1 MHIVYENYKKHKVAE
16 SSSSRGRA
24 DSFSSILGTRTRMKL
39 RERKNSLQRKK
50 FLAEMSSPFREKVQ
64 KEILIKGKMRIGTPS
79 ARTCGWGVMVY
90 LWNPR
95 EVQSRNSGGQ
105 PHTGTGGMSWWRCF
119 QTADDDAGL
128 GFGGQQSPHR
138 SEVFWEGLFLVLN
151 ARPPMGA
158 DGHRFSPN
166 SPSPLLPCLPGFF
179 VSTTPP
185 CLPPAPVAPRP
196 IAEISTVLHLEKRT
210 HTSTNWDIR
219 GESTNK
225 HYRGRQV
232 NKFI

>member
-1 MHIVYENYKKHKVAE
+1 MCFAGDHPRLDRV
-16 SSSSRGRA
+16 
-24 DSFSSILGTRTRMKL
+24 RM
-39 RERKNSLQRKK
+39 
-50 FLAEMSSPFREKVQ
+50 
-64 KEILIKGKMRIGTPS
+64 
-79 ARTCGWGVMVY
+79 Y

-119 QTADDDAGL
+119 QAADDDAGL

-179 VSTTPP
+179 VSTLPP
-185 CLPPAPVAPRP
+185 RLPPAPTAPAP
-196 IAEISTVLHLEKRT
+196 IAEISTVLHLEKRRLRYYGHIWQKNKKFRQEKT
-210 HTSTNWDIR
+210 WDKEI
-219 GESTNK
+219 
-225 HYRGRQV
+225 HL
-232 NKFI
+232 ILHI

>member
-1 MHIVYENYKKHKVAE
+1 MGGG
-16 SSSSRGRA
+16 RG
-24 DSFSSILGTRTRMKL
+24 GM
-39 RERKNSLQRKK
+39 REC
-50 FLAEMSSPFREKVQ
+50 M
-64 KEILIKGKMRIGTPS
+64 
-79 ARTCGWGVMVY
+79 Y

-119 QTADDDAGL
+119 QAADDDAGL

-166 SPSPLLPCLPGFF
+166 SPSPLLPCLLGFF
-179 VSTTPP
+179 VSTLPP
-185 CLPPAPVAPRP
+185 RTLPPAPAP
-196 IAEISTVLHLEKRT
+196 IAGISTVLHLENVITDIYWHERMNEKSFLKIKR
-210 HTSTNWDIR
+210 
-219 GESTNK
+219 
-225 HYRGRQV
+225 
-232 NKFI
+232 FI

>member
-1 MHIVYENYKKHKVAE
+1 MAKELLTGEKPP
-16 SSSSRGRA
+16 RGGNWIR
-24 DSFSSILGTRTRMKL
+24 DHPRSDRGI
-39 RERKNSLQRKK
+39 
-50 FLAEMSSPFREKVQ
+50 
-64 KEILIKGKMRIGTPS
+64 
-79 ARTCGWGVMVY
+79 VY

-119 QTADDDAGL
+119 QEADDDAGL

-179 VSTTPP
+179 VSTLPP
-185 CLPPAPVAPRP
+185 RLPPAPTAPGP
-196 IAEISTVLHLEKRT
+196 IAGISTVLHLEKPRSRYYGY
-210 HTSTNWDIR
+210 STRRNEREKLPRKVFFIL
-219 GESTNK
+219 
-225 HYRGRQV
+225 RQREIHIIFHLHV
-232 NKFI
+232 QSEVYIKVA